1 MKDNKLIFTRL
12 ILVMTVAIALLAANL
27 QGFSLANASDMS
39 EDDLATTRQ
48 LTMVYKSPV
57 AGSWVE
63 TVLMP
68 ATEVRLAGRSADGKW
83 LALEAGWIQR
93 SDVSTNSDLVA
104 LPVIRVA
111 QTFSAT
117 TRQLTMVY
125 KSPEAG
131 SWVETVLMP
140 ATKVSLVG
148 RSADG
153 KWLALGA
160 GWIQRSDVSTN
171 SDLVALPVIRVAQT
185 FSATTRQLT
194 MVYKSPVAG
203 SWVETVLMP
212 ATEVRLVGRSADGKW
227 LILGAGWIQRSDVST
242 NSDLVAL
249 PVIRVAQTFSAT
261 TRQLTMVYKSPEAG
275 SWVETVLMPATKVSL
290 VGRSADGKW
299 LALGAGWIQRSDV
312 STNSDLV
319 ALLVIRLAQTFSA
332 TTRYLTMVYESPEAG
347 SRVETVLM
355 PATEVSLVGR
365 SADGKWLAL
374 GAGWIQR
381 SDVRTD
387 GNLASLPILNVAA
400 AMDVIAGQ

>member
-125 KSPEAG
+125 KSP
-131 SWVETVLMP
+131 
-140 ATKVSLVG
+140 
-148 RSADG
+148 
-153 KWLALGA
+153 
-160 GWIQRSDVSTN
+160 
-171 SDLVALPVIRVAQT
+171 
-185 FSATTRQLT
+185 
-194 MVYKSPVAG
+194 VAG

-212 ATEVRLVGRSADGKW
+212 ATEV
-227 LILGAGWIQRSDVST
+227 
-242 NSDLVAL
+242 
-249 PVIRVAQTFSAT
+249 
-261 TRQLTMVYKSPEAG
+261 
-275 SWVETVLMPATKVSL
+275 SL
-290 VGRSADGKW
+290 AGRSADGKW
-299 LALGAGWIQRSDV
+299 LALGS
-312 STNSDLV
+312 
-319 ALLVIRLAQTFSA
+319 
-332 TTRYLTMVYESPEAG
+332 
-347 SRVETVLM
+347 
-355 PATEVSLVGR
+355 
-365 SADGKWLAL
+365 
-374 GAGWIQR
+374 GWIQR
-381 SDVRTD
+381 SDVRID